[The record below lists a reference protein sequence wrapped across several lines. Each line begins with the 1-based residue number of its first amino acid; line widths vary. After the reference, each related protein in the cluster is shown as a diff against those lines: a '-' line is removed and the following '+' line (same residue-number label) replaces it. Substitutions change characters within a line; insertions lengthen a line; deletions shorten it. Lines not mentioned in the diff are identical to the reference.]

1 MKLSRTVL
9 AVTLMI
15 SGLAAGRGW
24 SDQPVKA
31 VPPAARMALNQGL
44 AAAEAHQYD
53 IALQDFKNA
62 FNADQAD
69 PEIWFNLGLASSK
82 LPGRELDAITYFEAY
97 LRKVPDAPNRPAI
110 LNTVNQ
116 LEAVV
121 QGKLV
126 VIIGEMDKIWPG
138 LIEKQYYGYSCIEQS
153 YVRQIAISY
162 AKVGLWQ
169 KAKDLF
175 QSSIN
180 YDTQPN
186 VSCNGPIPYGPD
198 QGQFAEALADSG
210 DVEGAARHM
219 RDYVSYLATQNGD
232 QTFWEAEV
240 GFALMRSYGDWGA
253 LPEAKT
259 EFAALEKALTLAS
272 KTDYPSMSLT
282 GLGHWANAVCL
293 AWHAGDAAT
302 ARDMLQWE
310 ARLNGPDAASGSGV
324 QTMVQIAELQ
334 QMIGDHAE
342 ALATISMLPLP
353 AQQYTVTYWKQWAA
367 KHDKPLPPATRDI
380 STYLTDRNLDPY
392 PFPGAS
398 SVMGDADPRVVYCAP
413 QAFQPPHI
421 SEGMDDANISVD
433 VHQDCKFNHL
443 NQCLTLLVPKEA
455 AYRQS
460 LQPGQSGVG
469 LATQFYAYGRIVGDM
484 AARLNA
490 LKQIQHAALQP

>member
-1 MKLSRTVL
+1 MRLSRTVL

-24 SDQPVKA
+24 ADQPVKA

-97 LRKVPDAPNRPAI
+97 LRKVSDAPNRPAI
-110 LNTVNQ
+110 LDTINQ

-126 VIIGEMDKIWPG
+126 VIIGEMDKMLPQ
-138 LIEKQYYGYSCIEQS
+138 LINKQDYGYSCTEQS
-153 YVRQIAISY
+153 YVRKIAIYY
-162 AKVGLWQ
+162 AEVGLWQ
-169 KAKDLF
+169 KAKDLY

-186 VSCNGPIPYGPD
+186 VSCNGPIDSYGTD

-232 QTFWEAEV
+232 QTFTEAEA

-259 EFAALEKALTLAS
+259 EFAALEKALTLPS
-272 KTDYPSMSLT
+272 KTDYPGMGLT
-282 GLGHWANAVCL
+282 SLGHWTNAVCL

-302 ARDMLQWE
+302 ARDMLRWE
-310 ARLNGPDAASGSGV
+310 ARLNGSDATSGPRIGFRDQV
-324 QTMVQIAELQ
+324 YILVQIAELQ

-342 ALATISMLPLP
+342 ALATINMLPLP
-353 AQQYTVTYWKQWAA
+353 AQQDTVTAWKQWAA
-367 KHDKPLPPATRDI
+367 KHDKPLPPATRDV
-380 STYLTDRNLDPY
+380 STYLTDRTLY
-392 PFPGAS
+392 SFPGPWTLL
-398 SVMGDADPRVVYCAP
+398 GDADPSVVYCAP
-413 QAFQPPHI
+413 QAIQPPHI
-421 SEGMDDANISVD
+421 WEEMDSNIFGD
-433 VHQDCKFNHL
+433 VNQECMFNHL
-443 NQCLTLLVPKEA
+443 NQCLTLLVPKEV
-455 AYRQS
+455 AYGQS
-460 LQPGQSGVG
+460 LGQPVAGN
-469 LATQFYAYGRIVGDM
+469 QFYAYARIVHAM

-490 LKQIQHAALQP
+490 LKQVQHAALQP